1 MELTLIAAVAE
12 NGVIGR
18 DGEMPWYFPDDLKR
32 FKQRT
37 LGHTVIVGRV
47 TYESIVDRIGGPL
60 PGRTNVVLTRH
71 PERVDTS
78 DPAVRV
84 ATTTDEAIQLARE
97 AGAEQAFVAGGASLY
112 EQFLPIAD
120 RLVLTEIHGSFE
132 GDTRFPDWEREN
144 WHATERET
152 REELSFVTYER
163 HGDAAGDSEQ

>member
-18 DGEMPWYFPDDLKR
+18 DGAMPWYFPEDLEQ

-37 LGHTVIVGRV
+37 LGNPVIVGRV

-60 PGRTNVVLTRH
+60 PGRTNIVLTRH

-97 AGAEQAFVAGGASLY
+97 EGSERAFVAGGASLY

-120 RLVLTEIHGSFE
+120 RLVLTEIYESFE
-132 GDTRFPDWEREN
+132 GDTKFPEWERDN
-144 WHATERET
+144 WQETEREP
-152 REELSFVTYER
+152 REELAFVTYER
-163 HGDAAGDSEQ
+163 RDDIVRGSER

>member
-18 DGEMPWYFPDDLKR
+18 NGEMPWYFPEDLER

-37 LGHTVIVGRV
+37 LGHPVIVGRV
-47 TYESIVDRIGGPL
+47 TYESIVNRIDGPL
-60 PGRTNVVLTRH
+60 PGRTNIVLTQH

-97 AGAEQAFVAGGASLY
+97 AGAKRAFVAGGASLY

-120 RLVLTEIHGSFE
+120 RLALTEIHEAFE
-132 GDTRFPDWEREN
+132 GDTRFPDWERDN
-144 WHATERET
+144 WQETERET
-152 REELSFVTYER
+152 RDELSFVTYER
-163 HGDAAGDSEQ
+163 RGDAVGESDT